1 MLLLTVSG
9 GQIFHYMML
18 YALETITQEVGDD
31 INTYLGIAIN
41 ENLDD
46 EIIVTVI
53 ATGFEEE
60 KEEVTVQPS
69 VARPLGEEPQTFESY
84 DDDEDDDDGFP
95 PAFIKNRRI

>member
-1 MLLLTVSG
+1 MQLLMLQVD
-9 GQIFHYMML
+9 QIFHYMMQIL
-18 YALETITQEVGDD
+18 PLKQLLKEVGDD

-60 KEEVTVQPS
+60 KRRSYCT
-69 VARPLGEEPQTFESY
+69 TFCRKT
-84 DDDEDDDDGFP
+84 
-95 PAFIKNRRI
+95 IR

>member
-1 MLLLTVSG
+1 M
-9 GQIFHYMML
+9 
-18 YALETITQEVGDD
+18 
-31 INTYLGIAIN
+31 
-41 ENLDD
+41 
-46 EIIVTVI
+46 TVI